1 MLYCSCEIWPMTDV
15 IAIFHFGLFL
25 PFYPSDSPKN
35 ENFKKVKKRLEIS
48 FYISVPKI
56 MIMCYTVPEIWHMTH
71 VIVIFLIGLF
81 FVVLGGGGGGGV
93 FFFHFTPPPPPP
105 NSPKNHN
112 FKIMKKTPGDIIILH
127 MYHKL

>member
-81 FVVLGGGGGGGV
+81 FVLL
-93 FFFHFTPPPPPP
+93 TPPPPPPPPPP